1 MTTAEGHRLHVV
13 RVVNE
18 EQAALVRRIFELYAS
33 KMGLTRIAK
42 ALNAEGIVSP
52 RGSAGW
58 APSAIREM
66 LYRPLYRGEI
76 VWNEYQRI
84 ERGGTKRRRRRG
96 ADELIKVQAPELRIV
111 PDELWHRVHDRL
123 KQHQTIYIRSGA
135 DGMNGRLLGRP
146 GMRDIDSPYLLS
158 GFVRCAHCGG
168 PMEASGRD
176 HGRQRR

>member
-1 MTTAEGHRLHVV
+1 VTGGRVYGYDNNEVTTPEGHRLHVV

-18 EQAALVRRIFELYAS
+18 GQAALVRRIFELYAS

-42 ALNAEGIVSP
+42 TLIAQGIAAP

-58 APSAIREM
+58 GPSAIREM
-66 LYRPLYRGEI
+66 LYRPLYKGEI
-76 VWNEYQRI
+76 VRNECQKF

-111 PDELWHRVHDRL
+111 PDELWQRVHDRL
-123 KQHQTIYIRSGA
+123 KQHQTVYIRSGA
-135 DGMNGRLLGRP
+135 DGMKGRLLGRP

-158 GFVRCAHCGG
+158 GFARCAHCGG
-168 PMEASGRD
+168 L
-176 HGRQRR
+176 